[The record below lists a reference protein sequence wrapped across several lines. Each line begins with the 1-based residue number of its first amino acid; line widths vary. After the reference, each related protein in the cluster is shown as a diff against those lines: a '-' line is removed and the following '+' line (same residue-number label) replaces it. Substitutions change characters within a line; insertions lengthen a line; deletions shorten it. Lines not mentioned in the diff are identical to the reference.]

1 MNEYY
6 FIFIWMAAIA
16 YLSMSMQ
23 VKEKIMVLGKMEW
36 RWNIIMA
43 IIVFLPVVHLASM
56 GTPIGDTGGYLSGYT
71 GAEASV
77 SSIMNAIRE
86 HKSGFGFV
94 VFRDSIKILTR
105 GSVTAFRL
113 ILALCH
119 IIPVIFVFRKYSTE
133 YMVSAFL
140 FVASGCHIAWMMN
153 GLRQFLAV
161 AIIFAGTGFIV
172 RKRLVPAIALI
183 LLAATVHTSALVML
197 PVVFIVQGKAWNK
210 KTMLYIA
217 VAVIAMVVFSKRA
230 ELMDVLLQGTEY
242 ENAITTWQSMG
253 DDGVNPIRVLVNAIP
268 VLLAFYARQ
277 AIDKKNDPVLNIC
290 VNMSII
296 NLGIYLIAMVT
307 SGIMVGRL
315 PGYVMMY
322 TFILLPYL
330 IFEVDWE
337 NYNMLLRSGLLVGYL
352 FYYFIQYRGL
362 V

>member
-43 IIVFLPVVHLASM
+43 VIVFLPVVHLASM
-56 GTPIGDTGGYLSGYT
+56 GTPIGDTGAYISGYT
-71 GAEASV
+71 ESEASV

-94 VFRDSIKILTR
+94 VFRDSIKILSR

-113 ILALCH
+113 ILAICH
-119 IIPVIFVFRKYSTE
+119 ILPVIFVFRKYSTE

-140 FVASGCHIAWMMN
+140 FVASGSHIAWMMN

-161 AIIFAGTGFIV
+161 VIIFAGTGFIV
-172 RKRLVPAIALI
+172 RKRLVPAIVLI
-183 LLAATVHTSALVML
+183 LLAMTVHTSALVML

-217 VAVIAMVVFSKRA
+217 VAVIAMFVFSKRA
-230 ELMDVLLQGTEY
+230 ELMDVLLQETEY
-242 ENAITTWQSMG
+242 ENALTTWQSMG
-253 DDGVNPIRVLVNAIP
+253 DNGVNPLRVFVNVIP
-268 VLLAFYARQ
+268 VILAFYARKGI
-277 AIDKKNDPVLNIC
+277 AKKNDPVLNVC

-315 PGYVMMY
+315 PIYVSLY
-322 TFILLPYL
+322 TYILLPYL
-330 IFEVDWE
+330 VFEVDWE
-337 NYNMLLRSGLLVGYL
+337 SYNMLLRGGLIVGYML
-352 FYYFIQYRGL
+352 YYLVQYRG
-362 V
+362 VV

>member
-43 IIVFLPVVHLASM
+43 VIVFLPVVHLASM
-56 GTPIGDTGGYLSGYT
+56 GTPIGDTEVYLSGYT
-71 GAEASV
+71 EAEASV

-94 VFRDSIKILTR
+94 VFRDSIKILSR

-113 ILALCH
+113 ILAICH
-119 IIPVIFVFRKYSTE
+119 ILPVIFVFRKYSTE

-140 FVASGCHIAWMMN
+140 FVASGSHIAWMMN

-161 AIIFAGTGFIV
+161 VIIFAGTSFIV

-183 LLAATVHTSALVML
+183 LLATTVHTSALVML
-197 PVVFIVQGKAWNK
+197 PVIFIVQGKAWNK
-210 KTMLYIA
+210 KTLLYIV
-217 VAVIAMVVFSKRA
+217 VAVVAMFVFSKRA

-242 ENAITTWQSMG
+242 EGAVETWQSVG
-253 DDGVNPIRVLVNAIP
+253 DDGANPIRVLVNAIP
-268 VLLAFYARQ
+268 VILAFYSRKGIA
-277 AIDKKNDPVLNIC
+277 KKNDPVLNVC

-315 PGYVMMY
+315 PAYVSLY
-322 TFILLPYL
+322 TYLLLPYL
-330 IFEVDWE
+330 VFDVDWE
-337 NYNMLLRSGLLVGYL
+337 NYNMILRGGLIVGYML
-352 FYYFIQYRGL
+352 YYLAQYRGI

>member
-43 IIVFLPVVHLASM
+43 VIVFLPVIHLASM
-56 GTPIGDTGGYLSGYT
+56 GTPIGDTGVYLSGYT
-71 GAEASV
+71 EAEASV

-140 FVASGCHIAWMMN
+140 FAASGCHIAWMMN

-210 KTMLYIA
+210 KTMLYIV
-217 VAVIAMVVFSKRA
+217 VAVIATFIFSRRV
-230 ELMDVLLQGTEY
+230 ELMDTILQGTEY
-242 ENAITTWQSMG
+242 EGAVENWQSLG
-253 DDGVNPIRVLVNAIP
+253 DDGANPIRVLVSAVP
-268 VLLAFYARQ
+268 VILAYYARKS
-277 AIDKKNDPVLNIC
+277 IIKKNDPVLNIC

-315 PGYVMMY
+315 PIYVSLY

-330 IFEVDWE
+330 VFAVDWE
-337 NYNMLLRSGLLVGYL
+337 NYNILLRGGLVVGYIL
-352 FYYFIQYRGL
+352 YYFIQYRGY